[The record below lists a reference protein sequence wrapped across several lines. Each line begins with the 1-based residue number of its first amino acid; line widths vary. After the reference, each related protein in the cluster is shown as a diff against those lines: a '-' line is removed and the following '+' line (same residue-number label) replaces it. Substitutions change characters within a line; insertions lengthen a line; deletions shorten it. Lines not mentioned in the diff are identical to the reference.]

1 MKGTFTMKRTNNYLI
16 MRDQAKTY
24 FLNFDQ
30 QVLATRWKLPTDDQ
44 SLYVTFFGQ
53 DYRIDRKSGSVFR
66 QETGEEAGFE
76 EVLSIF
82 DLLCYP
88 KNRPQ
93 VKSEFAPVNSLD
105 GKPASAGVSTAGT
118 FGNYAAA
125 FEKDTDAFCRACEA
139 LHGTRVPIGDIGY
152 EFTVFADLKMRL
164 KFYEADE
171 EFPPQLTVLF
181 HANALSYAH
190 YETIFY
196 IMNFQMDQIVDEINR
211 CKI

>member
-1 MKGTFTMKRTNNYLI
+1 MKRTNNYLI

-30 QVLATRWKLPTDDQ
+30 QTLADRWSLQMDEH
-44 SLYVTFFGQ
+44 SLYVSFFEQ
-53 DYRIDRKSGSVFR
+53 PYRIDRKNGSVFR

-88 KNRPQ
+88 KIRPQ
-93 VKSEFAPVNSLD
+93 VKPEFAPVNSLD
-105 GKPASAGVSTAGT
+105 GKPVGAGVSTAGT
-118 FGNYAAA
+118 FDSYAAA
-125 FEKDTDAFCRACEA
+125 FGKDTDAFCRACEA

-164 KFYEADE
+164 KFYKADE

-181 HANALSYAH
+181 HANALSYAR
-190 YETIFY
+190 YETVFY
-196 IMNFQMDQIVDEINR
+196 IMNFQMDQIVDAMKQREISG
-211 CKI
+211 

>member
-1 MKGTFTMKRTNNYLI
+1 MKRTNNYLI
-16 MRDQAKTY
+16 MRDQAKSY

-30 QVLATRWKLPTDDQ
+30 QMLAERWNLPMDGQT
-44 SLYVTFFGQ
+44 LYVSFFEQ
-53 DYRIDRKSGSVFR
+53 PYRIDRKSGSVFR
-66 QETGEEAGFE
+66 LETGEEAGFE

-88 KNRPQ
+88 KSRPQ
-93 VKSEFAPVNSLD
+93 VRPEFAPVNSLD
-105 GKPASAGVSTAGT
+105 GKPAGAGVSTSGT
-118 FGNYAAA
+118 FDSYAAA
-125 FEKDTDAFCRACEA
+125 FGKDADAFCRACEA
-139 LHGTRVPIGDIGY
+139 LHGIRVPIGDIGY

-181 HANALSYAH
+181 HANALSYAR

-196 IMNFQMDQIVDEINR
+196 IMNFQMDQIVEEMKRGENF
-211 CKI
+211 

>member
-1 MKGTFTMKRTNNYLI
+1 

-30 QVLATRWKLPTDDQ
+30 QALSARWNLPADGQ
-44 SLYVTFFGQ
+44 FLYVSFFDQ
-53 DYRIDRKSGSVFR
+53 AYRIDRKSGSVFR

-88 KNRPQ
+88 KIRPQ
-93 VKSEFAPVNSLD
+93 VKPEFAPVNSLD

-118 FGNYAAA
+118 FTAYAAA
-125 FEKDTDAFCRACEA
+125 FGQDTDAFRRACEA
-139 LHGTRVPIGDIGY
+139 LHGTAVPIGDIGY
-152 EFTVFADLKMRL
+152 EFTVFSDLKMRL

-181 HANALSYAH
+181 HANALSYAR

-196 IMNFQMDQIVDEINR
+196 IMNFQMDRIADQM
-211 CKI
+211 KHSAGK